1 MCVCSLLSTWISRF
15 FMQKLSMKQGDAGVH
30 CGQHPTK
37 TPQCS
42 CDMKKGRFLHVPVFD
57 NGKRLSQEPHTCSR
71 EVTRSYEKFFDVSRS
86 FGVSRSS
93 LKFREVSVFR
103 EVMTMPIQYSI
114 SMTVPILFQWRFL
127 LRHDVR
133 LRNLTWGLQDAEC
146 LLLLYQLEKDKCHQ
160 CVCVCVFEDFQLGIK
175 RMTIYTEIGYN
186 W

>member
-1 MCVCSLLSTWISRF
+1 MCKLLDTRGIWERKRADIAALSVFLTTCSKNHSLLPTF
-15 FMQKLSMKQGDAGVH
+15 VQFLLFKQGDAGVH

-103 EVMTMPIQYSI
+103 EVMTMPTIFYFHDGPYI
-114 SMTVPILFQWRFL
+114 FQ
-127 LRHDVR
+127 
-133 LRNLTWGLQDAEC
+133 
-146 LLLLYQLEKDKCHQ
+146 
-160 CVCVCVFEDFQLGIK
+160 
-175 RMTIYTEIGYN
+175 
-186 W
+186 